1 MVCSYNPSAQE
12 TEVGEVAVSSTSA
25 HATEWGSGQPGL
37 RDKPLAFK
45 SNTSRNT
52 EKKKIKHGKEISLQ
66 SLCFTLGWHSNLVH
80 FVFRVF
86 SQPYWK
92 IPSKSQIYG
101 FFMCASM
108 LNWGSKGS
116 GQSQSVLSMAATHR
130 SPLTHVL
137 VVLKLATEI
146 LVFPK
151 IPPDSGYLTS

>member
-52 EKKKIKHGKEISLQ
+52 EKKKSNMAKRFLFSPCVLHWVDIQ
-66 SLCFTLGWHSNLVH
+66 TWFTL
-80 FVFRVF
+80 FRVF